1 MKSKGKEL
9 GWGGGWESLHCPRQ
23 TALQAAGRMELLS
36 KPLHYANCLTTQTT
50 VQCAQTNSVTHKNTH
65 PHHART
71 FLPTAP
77 RNSPAF
83 IRAAGVKR
91 HSTHHNSSIAR
102 EKKTKRG
109 NTTDF
114 RGRKCFSWLVGR
126 WALTGHSAM
135 GVGFFHP
142 ELSLIED
149 FRILGTSCP
158 GQRGSQVS
166 ALLVSTQ

>member
-114 RGRKCFSWLVGR
+114 GG
-126 WALTGHSAM
+126 
-135 GVGFFHP
+135 
-142 ELSLIED
+142 
-149 FRILGTSCP
+149 
-158 GQRGSQVS
+158 GQML
-166 ALLVSTQ
+166 LLVSGRMSLNRTLGHGCGILPSRALPDRGF